1 LGCLISPETDVLDW
15 YFLTFFGDSML
26 LLPCSLILFIVL
38 VVPPATRTAG
48 WQWALIFGGAGGMV
62 CASKLAF
69 MGWGIGIES
78 YDFTGF
84 SGHSA
89 LAASI
94 WPVFLWTLT
103 GRFSHAVR
111 SMALVAG
118 LVLPL
123 TIGLSRLAIQVHSPS
138 EVVSGL
144 VLGYLASTLFL
155 WLQRG
160 KPRPHLSWL
169 RIICAL
175 ALPLALMGNRQ
186 PAPTQGLLEH
196 IATALAHIERPYT
209 RADLHKHLTTP

>member
-1 LGCLISPETDVLDW
+1 MLDW

-26 LLPCSLILFIVL
+26 LLPCSLILFAVL
-38 VVPPATRTAG
+38 VAPRATRTAG
-48 WQWALIFGGAGGMV
+48 WQWALIFGCAGGVV
-62 CASKLAF
+62 CVSKLAF
-69 MGWGIGIES
+69 MGWGIGIKS

-94 WPVFLWTLT
+94 WPVLLWTLT

-111 SMALVAG
+111 SMALVVG

-123 TIGLSRLAIQVHSPS
+123 NIGLSRLAIHVHSPS

-144 VLGYLASTLFL
+144 ILGYLASTLFL

-160 KPRPHLSWL
+160 KPRPYLSAPQ
-169 RIICAL
+169 IVVAL
-175 ALPLALMGNRQ
+175 ALPMVLMGFRQ

-196 IATALAHIERPYT
+196 IATVLAQIERPYT
-209 RADLHKHLTTP
+209 RADLHKLPVAP

>member
-1 LGCLISPETDVLDW
+1 MLDW

-26 LLPCSLILFIVL
+26 LLPCSLILFVVL
-38 VVPPATRTAG
+38 AVPRTTRTAG
-48 WQWALIFGGAGGMV
+48 WQWALIFGGTGAVV

-69 MGWGIGIES
+69 MGWGLGIES

-94 WPVFLWTLT
+94 WPVLLWTLT

-111 SMALVAG
+111 SMALVVG

-144 VLGYLASTLFL
+144 ILGYLASTLFL

-160 KPRPHLSWL
+160 KPRPHLSTSK
-169 RIICAL
+169 IVVAL

-209 RADLHKHLTTP
+209 RSDLHKHITAP

>member
-38 VVPPATRTAG
+38 VVSSATRTAG
-48 WQWALIFGGAGGMV
+48 WQWALIFGGAGGVV

>member
-1 LGCLISPETDVLDW
+1 MLDW

-38 VVPPATRTAG
+38 VVSSATRTAG
-48 WQWALIFGGAGGMV
+48 WQWALIFGGAGGVV

>member
-1 LGCLISPETDVLDW
+1 
-15 YFLTFFGDSML
+15 
-26 LLPCSLILFIVL
+26 
-38 VVPPATRTAG
+38 
-48 WQWALIFGGAGGMV
+48 
-62 CASKLAF
+62 

-160 KPRPHLSWL
+160 KPRPQLSWL

-209 RADLHKHLTTP
+209 RADLHKHITTP

>member
-1 LGCLISPETDVLDW
+1 VLDW

-26 LLPCSLILFIVL
+26 LLPCSLILFVVL
-38 VVPPATRTAG
+38 IAPRTTRAAG
-48 WQWALIFGGAGGMV
+48 WQWALLFGSAGGIV

-69 MGWGIGIES
+69 MGWGIGIER

-94 WPVFLWTLT
+94 WPVFLWALS

-111 SMALVAG
+111 SMALIVG

-144 VLGYLASTLFL
+144 ILGYLASTLFL

-160 KPRPHLSWL
+160 KARPQLSWL
-169 RIICAL
+169 QILCAI
-175 ALPLALMGNRQ
+175 ALPLALMGDRQ

-196 IATALAHIERPYT
+196 IATVLAQVERPYT
-209 RADLHKHLTTP
+209 RADLHKHVITP

>member
-1 LGCLISPETDVLDW
+1 MLDW

-26 LLPCSLILFIVL
+26 LLPCSLILFFVL
-38 VVPPATRTAG
+38 VVAPATRTAG
-48 WQWALIFGGAGGMV
+48 WQWALIFGSAGGVV

-69 MGWGIGIES
+69 MGWGIGIKS

-94 WPVFLWTLT
+94 WPVLLWALT

-111 SMALVAG
+111 SMALVVG
-118 LVLPL
+118 LVLPV
-123 TIGLSRLAIQVHSPS
+123 TIGLSRLAIHAHSPS

-160 KPRPHLSWL
+160 KPRPRLSTPQ
-169 RIICAL
+169 IVVAL
-175 ALPLALMGNRQ
+175 ALPMVLMGVRQ

-196 IATALAHIERPYT
+196 IATALAQIERPYT

>member
-1 LGCLISPETDVLDW
+1 VLDW

-26 LLPCSLILFIVL
+26 LLPCALILFVAL
-38 VVPPATRTAG
+38 VVPRATRTAG
-48 WQWALIFGGAGGMV
+48 WQWALIFGSAGAVV
-62 CASKLAF
+62 CVSKLAF

-111 SMALVAG
+111 SMALVFG

-155 WLQRG
+155 LLQRG
-160 KPRPHLSWL
+160 KVRPQLSWP
-169 RIICAL
+169 RIIAAL

-196 IATALAHIERPYT
+196 IAVTLAHIEHPYT
-209 RADLHKHLTTP
+209 RADLHKLVTAP

>member
-1 LGCLISPETDVLDW
+1 MLDW

-26 LLPCSLILFIVL
+26 LLPCSLILFVVL
-38 VVPPATRTAG
+38 VLPPATRTAG
-48 WQWALIFGGAGGMV
+48 WQWALIFGGAGGVV

-155 WLQRG
+155 WLQHG
-160 KPRPHLSWL
+160 KPRPQLSWL

-209 RADLHKHLTTP
+209 RSDLHKHVTIP

>member
-1 LGCLISPETDVLDW
+1 MLDW

-26 LLPCSLILFIVL
+26 LLPCSVIVFIILITQRT
-38 VVPPATRTAG
+38 TRLAG
-48 WQWALIFGGAGGMV
+48 WQWALLFGCAGGLV

-69 MGWGIGIES
+69 MGWGIGIER

-94 WPVFLWTLT
+94 WPVFLWTLS

-111 SMALVAG
+111 SLALVVG
-118 LVLPL
+118 YVLPL

-138 EVVSGL
+138 EVISGL
-144 VLGYLASTLFL
+144 ALGYLTSSLFL
-155 WLQRG
+155 RLQSS
-160 KPRPHLSWL
+160 KTRPQLSWWQ
-169 RIICAL
+169 IAGAL
-175 ALPLALMGNRQ
+175 ALPIILMGHRQ

-196 IATALAHIERPYT
+196 IATALAHIDHPYT
-209 RADLHKHLTTP
+209 RADLHRLRVTP

>member
-1 LGCLISPETDVLDW
+1 MLDW

-26 LLPCSLILFIVL
+26 LLPCSLILFAVL
-38 VVPPATRTAG
+38 VVPRTTRAAG
-48 WQWALIFGGAGGMV
+48 WQWALIFGGTGAVV

-69 MGWGIGIES
+69 MGWGLGIES

-94 WPVFLWTLT
+94 WPVLLWTLT

-111 SMALVAG
+111 SMALVVG

-123 TIGLSRLAIQVHSPS
+123 TIGLSRLAIQVHSAS

-144 VLGYLASTLFL
+144 ILGYLASTLFL

-160 KPRPHLSWL
+160 KPRPHLSTPK
-169 RIICAL
+169 IVVAL

-209 RADLHKHLTTP
+209 RSDLHRHITAP